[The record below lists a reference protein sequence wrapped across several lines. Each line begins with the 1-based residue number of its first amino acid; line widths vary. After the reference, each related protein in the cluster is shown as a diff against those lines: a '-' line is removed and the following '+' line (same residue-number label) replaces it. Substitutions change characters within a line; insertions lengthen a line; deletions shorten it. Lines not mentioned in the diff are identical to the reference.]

1 MIAMGL
7 AQILSG
13 AFQGY
18 AKYQEGQRVAGQYES
33 QGRILEMEANIEA
46 SRIEDEGRAFA
57 ASQKMMYISSGVEIG
72 GSAVVTLAQTDK
84 WVKADA
90 ENVRS
95 RGRALRAYNY
105 SSARIARSQGRAQ
118 FISGISSGFSK
129 AATTYGRLKPVKG
142 AGHTNSGGT
151 NA

>member
-1 MIAMGL
+1 MIAIGL
-7 AQILSG
+7 AQILTG

-18 AKYQEGQRVAGQYES
+18 AKYQEGQMAAGQYES
-33 QGRILEMEANIEA
+33 QGRILEMEADVEA
-46 SRIEDEGRAFA
+46 SRIEEDGRAFA

-90 ENVRS
+90 ENVRA

-105 SSARIARSQGRAQ
+105 SSARVARSQGRAQ
-118 FISGISSGFSK
+118 FVSGIAGGFSK
-129 AATTYGRLKPVKG
+129 AATTYGRLQPVKE
-142 AGHTNSGGT
+142 GT